1 MDIQA
6 TRRMNLRAQKDPALK
21 EREFAEKCGLGE
33 SYLSQIMNEHRPF
46 GEKTA
51 RKVEKNLGLRRFALD
66 VGPGQHAFSEADGG
80 YENTSRIGIRGWI
93 PLISYVQ
100 AGEWGEAI
108 DIYEPGFSE
117 KVSPTTVPHS
127 NKTFAL
133 QVEGDSM
140 TLPSGVQGRSFPPGM
155 IIYIDPERE
164 SMPGDYV
171 VAKHN
176 GNSRVT
182 FKRLMIEE
190 GRPILVPLNPDRG
203 THPVIRDEFEVI
215 GRVID
220 ASWGGF

>member
-1 MDIQA
+1 MSDLEMTQ
-6 TRRMNLRAQKDPALK
+6 D
-21 EREFAEKCGLGE
+21 E
-33 SYLSQIMNEHRPF
+33 LSQKTKLSQVMIHKLLKGSKTKKILSLAKALQCDPDWLES
-46 GEKTA
+46 GEGD
-51 RKVEKNLGLRRFALD
+51 NSSLN
-66 VGPGQHAFSEADGG
+66 
-80 YENTSRIGIRGWI
+80 NTTKIKITGWI